1 MSFKNFKISTRL
13 ISGFLFV
20 SLILTIIG
28 GIGFWGLVSMNDEVE
43 KIKQTT
49 PLIDAAMEMK
59 LAIRTDTQVIMEILN
74 ANTLNELEEV
84 WKTHK
89 QNIRDFDLYA
99 GAIINGAKTAEGV
112 IYATKDGELK
122 KIVSDADIFHNDE
135 FQPRIAKLRKLKK
148 EDYAIR
154 KQLAVDMKAFEQAY
168 DQIILLAEKL
178 KGSAKSQLVL
188 QIRSGVVASE
198 VLKKES
204 TWVDMAVEIKTSITL
219 SRVFIEEYAQSM
231 EADSLGKIEKEYL
244 NSIKDFDIWI
254 EALLK
259 GGDTP
264 EGRVAAVDLSQ
275 IIDIVKNIDKFH
287 NEQFQ
292 NNAASFIQDQKKLA
306 LISEQIKVLDK
317 ESDQIAEKV
326 IKLLGRIEDKSK
338 SIVNQAYEK
347 AEITASEA
355 KYSSLTGILIGLIVS
370 LFLGFFI
377 SRSVTIPLQKAVH
390 TANRLAAGDLTLKV
404 EVDRKDEMGQL
415 LLSMQKMTEKFGQ
428 VVKDV
433 RTAAINVASGS
444 QELSSTAQQLSQGAT
459 EQASSVEET
468 SASME
473 EMSSNIQQ
481 NADNAQ
487 QTGKISQKA
496 ANDAQESGSAVVEAV
511 AAMKEIASKI
521 SIIEE
526 ISRQTNLLALNAAI
540 EAARAGEHGKGFA
553 VVAAEVRKLAE
564 RSQNAAGEI
573 SELSVTSVDIA
584 ERAGKMLNKLVPD
597 IQKTAELVMEISA
610 SSAEQNSGANQIST
624 AVQQLDQVIQQNASA
639 TEEMASTSEELASQA
654 QQLQDTISFFQVN
667 GSDVHHL
674 SQSTME
680 YHNRAKRT
688 QDSPASKQR
697 KMAKIQA
704 KELPGINLDM
714 DTDFNDR
721 EFEKY

>member
-219 SRVFIEEYAQSM
+219 SRVFIEEYAQTM

-639 TEEMASTSEELASQA
+639 TEEMASTSE
-654 QQLQDTISFFQVN
+654 N
-667 GSDVHHL
+667 
-674 SQSTME
+674 
-680 YHNRAKRT
+680 
-688 QDSPASKQR
+688 
-697 KMAKIQA
+697 
-704 KELPGINLDM
+704 
-714 DTDFNDR
+714 
-721 EFEKY
+721 